1 MGGADGWSLNPTT
14 AHARARQIE
23 RALPPEALVPRK
35 GGTAI
40 TKGQHV
46 VTVLP
51 SVQKPTYLPGSFAI
65 NATLFGS
72 RNAPLQLFKDA
83 MVFSAEGGATTA
95 TTTAAAPAAAAATAR
110 VDISGC
116 EAHVIGKG
124 AASIKALVDAHKV
137 KVTIDGAAALIAPT
151 QLEGCDVAGA
161 SAAIESVC
169 CHARVPPGE
178 PVVVP
183 IAAGAVGRLIGR
195 GGSVLKGL
203 QEKNKVSIQL
213 VEGAALIRPLQ
224 SDSNVQRA
232 LRKVAAIAAA
242 GDGGGAGGGGAGGS
256 GGGEKGAGESLSAP
270 VVVDIAGAAG
280 AVIGKAGGII
290 KGLRAKYMVCI
301 EVVDGREARI
311 TALHSHSDV
320 EGARQEVA
328 SLAKTR
334 KKKTK
339 VDGSS
344 GGGGGGGDGG
354 GR

>member
-1 MGGADGWSLNPTT
+1 MSGADGWS
-14 AHARARQIE
+14 
-23 RALPPEALVPRK
+23 RK
-35 GGTAI
+35 
-40 TKGQHV
+40 KF
-46 VTVLP
+46 LP

-72 RNAPLQLFKDA
+72 RNAPLQLCKDA
-83 MVFSAEGGATTA
+83 MVFSAEGGGGATTA
-95 TTTAAAPAAAAATAR
+95 TTAAAAPGPAAAAATAR

-124 AASIKALVDAHKV
+124 AARIKALVDAHKV

-169 CHARVPPGE
+169 RHARVPPGE

-232 LRKVAAIAAA
+232 LRSVSAIAAA
-242 GDGGGAGGGGAGGS
+242 GDGGGARGGGAGGS
-256 GGGEKGAGESLSAP
+256 GGGEKGAGEGLSAP
-270 VVVDIAGAAG
+270 VVVDVAGAAG

-290 KGLRAKYMVCI
+290 KGLKAKYMVCI
-301 EVVDGREARI
+301 EVVDGKEARI

-328 SLAKTR
+328 SLALAKTR

-339 VDGSS
+339 DDGSS
-344 GGGGGGGDGG
+344 SGGGDGG
-354 GR
+354 GGGSSDDRCGGATAPAASAPVAARRT